1 MQNKKL
7 PIRKIVS
14 YLNDD
19 EAEGGGFWLPNIQR
33 PFVWSE
39 EQIARLFDSIM
50 REYPISTLLVWKT
63 KEAVKHRKFIDIY
76 RRDIKLTDFY
86 VPDNTRSKMMVLD
99 GQQRLQSLFIGLRG
113 SYEGRELY
121 FDVLSGGVAAAPE
134 DIRFR
139 FAFKTANPGWPWVRF
154 KDLVFQNNRLPG
166 EMADALAQSAP
177 QALSQDAFRTV
188 SRNIE
193 RVRQEF
199 VTDDNITFQELDG
212 IDNPDAY
219 RVDDI
224 VEIFIRANS
233 GGTKLGKSDLLF
245 SLLTS
250 SWDEA
255 DGEMEALLEDLNQ
268 GSFDFDRDFVLKSCL
283 SMLGKGARYEVGKFR
298 DGKTKEE
305 IIAKWDE
312 LAEAIRAVRDLL
324 VSKTYIRSDRA
335 MPSYLALIPLIYYRF
350 HHPAKF
356 AANQDMAAYLLRV
369 LVTGVFGGSPD
380 NLIDKLVRN
389 IQEQQDFV
397 LSEIYGVI
405 RAEGRS
411 LEITPAVIFDQYY
424 GSRTIHLFF
433 NLWYRDFDYSPA
445 LDANGPQVDHIFPQ
459 SLLKTVKDINP
470 ESGKRNILHY
480 RAEHRDQLANCMLLT
495 AEENG
500 FSGKC
505 DKPPAEWFARSRF
518 SSDATHKRYLQI
530 HLIPDDPEL
539 WKLERYDDFVAARKA
554 LITSKFAYMLR
565 KDEEVLA

>member
-7 PIRKIVS
+7 SIRKIVS
-14 YLNDD
+14 YLNDE

-518 SSDATHKRYLQI
+518 SSDATHKRYLQM

-539 WKLERYDDFVAARKA
+539 WTLERYDDFVAARKA